1 MKCHFDP
8 RNILYIQ
15 DNATPD
21 TARDTAVCQAQQ
33 DVVEVIDWPAPS
45 SDMNPIKHV

>member
-8 RNILYIQ
+8 RNILYNQ

-21 TARDTAVCQAQQ
+21 TARDTAVCQAQ
-33 DVVEVIDWPAPS
+33 EVIDWPAS
-45 SDMNPIKHV
+45 GSEMNPIEHV